1 MLVQVS
7 CCCCCCCC
15 CGCCCAVRCM
25 RYHPFRIIV
34 VVLWCG
40 NSCCILVDDLHA
52 SPLMLLLLCCRLG
65 PAIPPLRKT
74 VVVTITV
81 SAKADHRNSCCIL
94 VDDLVGLSTRKH
106 FGNRHVHLDGRAAR
120 GGQRRVRM
128 EEGPG
133 AEAPSD
139 FSQALGS
146 VALSGAPPDPIHGYS
161 APGGMDTPAEGP
173 ESHALSP

>member
-1 MLVQVS
+1 MDACSSILLLWLFWLLWF
-7 CCCCCCCC
+7 
-15 CGCCCAVRCM
+15 CCCAVRCM

-34 VVLWCG
+34 VVLWCR

-52 SPLMLLLLCCRLG
+52 SLLMMLLLCCRLG
-65 PAIPPLRKT
+65 PAIPPLRN
-74 VVVTITV
+74 I
-81 SAKADHRNSCCIL
+81 SCCYHYNHRNSCCIL
-94 VDDLVGLSTRKH
+94 VDDLRWSVDTEAL
-106 FGNRHVHLDGRAAR
+106 GNRHVHLDGRAAR